1 MTNIFRV
8 LLDRNSI
15 LPKSSKWGQFML
27 PKNDQVVEKN
37 GFGYW
42 IMKIYNVKSHLK
54 FFQKI
59 AFGDFCINK
68 SDQAQGK

>member
-1 MTNIFRV
+1 MHDQHKF
-8 LLDRNSI
+8 
-15 LPKSSKWGQFML
+15 F
-27 PKNDQVVEKN
+27 DQVVEKN

-59 AFGDFCINK
+59 ALGDFCINK